1 MNYRVATI
9 EDAEKLDNLLSKLI
23 EDEKNNYDD
32 SIESTIVKGF
42 YKNMISRENT
52 IIYLCE
58 DDSFI
63 VGYIYAIINGR
74 KGKID
79 ALFVEKDYRNKKI
92 ASNLI
97 EYIKNWFKEK
107 NINDIEISV
116 LSKNTIAKKL
126 YNKKGFITFKETMKL
141 EIDIKHR

>member
-1 MNYRVATI
+1 MNYRVATM

-32 SIESTIVKGF
+32 SIESTMVNGF
-42 YKNMISRENT
+42 FKNIIIRDDTM
-52 IIYLCE
+52 IYLCE
-58 DDSFI
+58 DYDSI
-63 VGYIYAIINGR
+63 VGYIYAFIDGS

-97 EYIKNWFKEK
+97 EYIKKWFQEK
-107 NINDIEISV
+107 KINHVEISV
-116 LSKNTIAKKL
+116 LSKNIIAKEL
-126 YNKKGFITFKETMKL
+126 YNKSGFTTFKEIMKM
-141 EIDIKHR
+141 EI

>member
-1 MNYRVATI
+1 MMNYRVATM

-32 SIESTIVKGF
+32 SIESTIVNDF
-42 YKNMISRENT
+42 YKNIIIKDDTM
-52 IIYLCE
+52 IYLCE
-58 DDSFI
+58 NHDSI
-63 VGYIYAIINGR
+63 VGYIYAFIDGN

-97 EYIKNWFKEK
+97 EYTKKWFQDKK
-107 NINDIEISV
+107 INYVEISV
-116 LSKNTIAKKL
+116 LSKNIIAKEL
-126 YNKKGFITFKETMKL
+126 YNKSGFTTFKEIMKM
-141 EIDIKHR
+141 EI

>member
-1 MNYRVATI
+1 MMNYRVATM

-32 SIESTIVKGF
+32 SIESTMVNGF
-42 YKNMISRENT
+42 FKNIIIRDDTM
-52 IIYLCE
+52 IYLCE
-58 DDSFI
+58 DYDSI
-63 VGYIYAIINGR
+63 VGYIYAFIDGS

-97 EYIKNWFKEK
+97 EYIKKWFQEK
-107 NINDIEISV
+107 KINHVEISV
-116 LSKNTIAKKL
+116 LSKNIIAKEL
-126 YNKKGFITFKETMKL
+126 YNKSGFTTFKEIMKM
-141 EIDIKHR
+141 EI

>member
-1 MNYRVATI
+1 MNYRVATM

-32 SIESTIVKGF
+32 SIESTIVNDF
-42 YKNMISRENT
+42 YKNIIIKDDTM
-52 IIYLCE
+52 IYLCE
-58 DDSFI
+58 NHDSI
-63 VGYIYAIINGR
+63 VGYIYAFIDGN

-97 EYIKNWFKEK
+97 EYTKKWFQDKK
-107 NINDIEISV
+107 INYVEISV
-116 LSKNTIAKKL
+116 LSKNIIAKEL
-126 YNKKGFITFKETMKL
+126 YNKSGFTTFKEIMKM
-141 EIDIKHR
+141 EI